1 MALVRRMLETL
12 WLAKLPV
19 FMAVMVA
26 LAVAFALGADAKRE
40 CRQTCMKQGYAA
52 SEYSKPMFAESICDC
67 VGRDGR
73 RVPAR

>member
-1 MALVRRMLETL
+1 MLETL

-19 FMAVMVA
+19 FMTAMVA

-40 CRQTCMKQGYAA
+40 CRQTCVKQGFPAA
-52 SEYSKPMFAESICDC
+52 EYSNPMFAESTCDC
-67 VGRDGR
+67 IARDGK